1 MSKSIVR
8 DEVRVCW
15 SSMMNAPKNQITYW
29 CARAEGVLEVSR
41 ALGLV
46 SFDVVDAGKRWMKAA
61 VMCRQFGRSE
71 DVDQEFASRCQF
83 DEVLERL

>member
-1 MSKSIVR
+1 MKKRPSV
-8 DEVRVCW
+8 
-15 SSMMNAPKNQITYW
+15 
-29 CARAEGVLEVSR
+29 
-41 ALGLV
+41 GLV